1 MTCIFFVN
9 PSSSVFDLAL
19 YIYLYSFLLLACVLC
34 VCDIVAPGKYYSMWK
49 VARTIVGTGIKEC
62 ANDDDGTTSDSRP
75 TTDVPTN
82 AFQRTSLDGRTVPTI
97 GARLLAYVSPMPSL
111 FGAGAL
117 SSALGYGLTSILVR
131 VRSYVVPNYEVATRP
146 VPVCLAILYTG
157 VYVAVISNLRYQFL
171 QGIVEP
177 YLIDGSF
184 SLIEDDLARDDD
196 DEAMGGNRRA
206 KTNRRKMSI
215 RLKSKL
221 VLVRYANGVLGSW
234 IAIRGMRILGLQKLK

>member
-1 MTCIFFVN
+1 
-9 PSSSVFDLAL
+9 
-19 YIYLYSFLLLACVLC
+19 
-34 VCDIVAPGKYYSMWK
+34 
-49 VARTIVGTGIKEC
+49 
-62 ANDDDGTTSDSRP
+62 
-75 TTDVPTN
+75 
-82 AFQRTSLDGRTVPTI
+82 
-97 GARLLAYVSPMPSL
+97 
-111 FGAGAL
+111 
-117 SSALGYGLTSILVR
+117 
-131 VRSYVVPNYEVATRP
+131 
-146 VPVCLAILYTG
+146 